1 LPALIDGAPGAVW
14 AVRGQVRSA
23 FVFAITGGSGG
34 RITGIDLVMDD
45 ERLGALDIEIG

>member
-1 LPALIDGAPGAVW
+1 VW

-23 FVFAITGGSGG
+23 FVFTIAGG

-45 ERLGALDIEIG
+45 DHLGEMDVEIG